1 MRSPSR
7 RLLLAG
13 AIVLLAGAGAAL
25 SWWLGAWDADAG
37 LPRLPPGQGLEVA
50 QLEPRNRLPA
60 FTLER
65 AGAALTPDA
74 LRGRWAFV
82 FFGYTNCPDACP
94 ATLAVL
100 NHVQETLH
108 LQGMEAPRIVFLSLD
123 PQRDT
128 PEVLQRYAAAFGTD
142 VVGATGTD
150 AALRPLLDFF
160 GITFERRPGA
170 DAAGYTLD
178 HTTNFFL
185 VTPDGR
191 WLATFGPGE
200 DADAVVQD
208 TMTLMRLPA
217 A

>member
-1 MRSPSR
+1 MKTLSR
-7 RLLLAG
+7 RTVLAG
-13 AIVLLAGAGAAL
+13 AAVLLPAGGAAL
-25 SWWLGAWDADAG
+25 SWWLGLWDSDAG
-37 LPRLPPGQGLEVA
+37 LPRLPPGQRLEAA

-60 FTLER
+60 FRLER
-65 AGAALTPDA
+65 AGAALTADA
-74 LRGRWAFV
+74 LRGRWSFV
-82 FFGYTNCPDACP
+82 FFGYTNCPNACP
-94 ATLAVL
+94 ATLAEL

-108 LQGMEAPRIVFLSLD
+108 VQGMEAPRIVFISLD

-128 PEVLQRYAAAFGTD
+128 PEVLQRYAAAFGSD
-142 VVGATGTD
+142 VVGATGAD
-150 AALRPLLDFF
+150 EALRPLLGFF
-160 GITFERRPGA
+160 GITVERRPGA

-185 VTPDGR
+185 LTPDGR

-200 DADAVVQD
+200 DAEAIVQD